1 MTEPDDVLEV
11 SSAAQYAA
19 LGHPTRLRLLF
30 ALGRKQ
36 ATISQLATA
45 LGTRKGN
52 IAHHLGVLREA
63 GMVTIAYT
71 KPVRGGTEQYYQR
84 SARKLHFT
92 GEQAIA
98 QKALTLRVLSE
109 EIEAAEP
116 DPFLVLRQVHL
127 TRAQAAQLAATLS
140 DLVDGVEEADE
151 AEPRYRLLTGL
162 FVPAAEAPAPEAPA
176 GETPPGEASSV

>member
-1 MTEPDDVLEV
+1 MTEPEEVLEV

-30 ALGRKQ
+30 ALGRRQ
-36 ATISQLATA
+36 ATISQLAVD

-52 IAHHLGVLREA
+52 VAHHLGVLREA
-63 GMVTIAYT
+63 GMVKIAYT
-71 KPVRGGTEQYYQR
+71 RPVRGGTEQYYER
-84 SARKLHFT
+84 TAKRLNFT
-92 GEQAIA
+92 GEQASA

-116 DPFLVLRQVHL
+116 DPFLLLRYVHL
-127 TRAQAAQLAATLS
+127 TRAQAAQLVATLS
-140 DLVDGVEEADE
+140 DLVDGLEEADE

-162 FVPAAEAPAPEAPA
+162 FTPAP
-176 GETPPGEASSV
+176 TPPSP